1 MRLLALHIFVVLI
14 ALLSAQSDVAS
25 AQTTSQP
32 PPAKTDQ
39 WNSHQMN
46 QPPPG
51 DSDRHS
57 LSKDRLNEIRQLY
70 LQAQQELEKNADTK
84 PSDKK

>member
-1 MRLLALHIFVVLI
+1 MKLLALHIFVVLI
-14 ALLSAQSDVAS
+14 ALLSAQSDIAF
-25 AQTTSQP
+25 AQTTSQT

-46 QPPPG
+46 QPAPG
-51 DSDRHS
+51 DNDRYS
-57 LSKDRLNEIRQLY
+57 LSKDRLDEIRHLY
-70 LQAQQELEKNADTK
+70 LQAQQELESKADKK